1 MHSRKKKNRK
11 ASTNYIGT
19 SKTDTSTVIEK
30 EVSVLNDVDEEA
42 KVIEETTESEI
53 SIIEPVVIEQPPVPV
68 EEDKTEVKT
77 LEVETPKRVQLPDMR
92 KRNKPHLILNK
103 NMVKQYNRCLIK
115 PGDVVITTG
124 VFDDKEDIEN
134 ELIAGSHRPIFV
146 VWCDGT
152 LVRGLPLCSKPGIV
166 GSITGNRRSAI
177 PSTPE
182 ILAKSINAISY
193 LDHGQ
198 IITFPISAV
207 ESVPVTMNQTA
218 VEQVLLEDFKMTYVE
233 RGYNINRIL
242 SYLYEQDPK
251 AFKLYQDHT
260 ELHKLQDQYMEL
272 EKERNEFR
280 RERNELI
287 EENQK
292 LSEQAC
298 GEAMAREQLEQ
309 VLEKQKN
316 IPADY
321 DKKVKDLEDTIAKLE
336 SIIKDLEDT
345 IAKLESIIKT
355 QNEALEKSKEVVDN
369 FKAADERHIATIEA
383 MKKEIEHLKKASEKV
398 IYDVNLAAA
407 AYNAYQDAERNCTDR
422 YQAMCCAIGIDYDPT
437 KTRSYGQIK
446 RQLKKLLVENK
457 MISGAEWV

>member
-11 ASTNYIGT
+11 ANTNYIGT
-19 SKTDTSTVIEK
+19 SK
-30 EVSVLNDVDEEA
+30 VSVRESPVESSTTLNDVDKNEEA
-42 KVIEETTESEI
+42 KVIEEETTESEL
-53 SIIEPVVIEQPPVPV
+53 SIIEPVVIEPPVPV
-68 EEDKTEVKT
+68 VAAEEDKTEVKT
-77 LEVETPKRVQLPDMR
+77 LEVETPKRVQLPDMG

-152 LVRGLPLCSKPGIV
+152 LARGLPLCSKPGII

-182 ILAKSINAISY
+182 ILAKNINAISY

-242 SYLYEQDPK
+242 NYLYEQDPK

-280 RERNELI
+280 RERNELL
-287 EENQK
+287 EKNHE
-292 LSEQAC
+292 LDELAC
-298 GEAMAREQLEQ
+298 GEAMMREQLEQ

-321 DKKVKDLEDTIAKLE
+321 DKKV
-336 SIIKDLEDT
+336 KDLEDT

-369 FKAADERHIATIEA
+369 FKAADERHMSTIEA
-383 MKKEIEHLKKASEKV
+383 MKKEIEHLKRASEKV
-398 IYDVNLAAA
+398 IYDTNLAAA
-407 AYNAYQDAERNCTDR
+407 AYNAYQDERNCTDR
-422 YQAMCCAIGIDYDPT
+422 YQAMCCAIGIDYDPS

-457 MISGAEWV
+457 MISDAEWV